1 MIRVSSDPCVRLSG
15 VKWTTALK
23 TLEDV
28 ADRCAHVGRQPEGII
43 QLRVFQAWVFGPLLG
58 PRTEEVDD
66 ATGVQVAL
74 VTNAREEDCAFGTRP
89 PAAGQW
95 LAASSLETKPAQLFF
110 RSGQVPVWNHVI
122 RAPVRFWTREEGL
135 DHEVMTQLRA
145 GDGDGLRPPAPTD
158 EELAERLD
166 RELVVSLGVL
176 ARATQEYDDKR
187 WSPGS
192 PKKRGD
198 ALCDASLGY
207 LDVHGARTSLAV

>member
-1 MIRVSSDPCVRLSG
+1 VSPATSARLSR

-58 PRTEEVDD
+58 PRTDEVDD
-66 ATGVQVAL
+66 VTGVQVAL
-74 VTNAREEDCAFGTRP
+74 VTNAREEDCAVGTRP

-122 RAPVRFWTREEGL
+122 RTPVRFWTREDGV
-135 DHEVMTQLRA
+135 DHDVLTQLRA
-145 GDGDGLRPPAPTD
+145 GDGAGLRPPAPSD
-158 EELAERLD
+158 AELAERLD
-166 RELVVSLGVL
+166 RELVVSLGAL
-176 ARATQEYDDKR
+176 QRTTTEYDDKR
-187 WSPGS
+187 WNPGS

-198 ALCDASLGY
+198 ALCDAALGY
-207 LDVHGARTSLAV
+207 LDVRAARTSLEP